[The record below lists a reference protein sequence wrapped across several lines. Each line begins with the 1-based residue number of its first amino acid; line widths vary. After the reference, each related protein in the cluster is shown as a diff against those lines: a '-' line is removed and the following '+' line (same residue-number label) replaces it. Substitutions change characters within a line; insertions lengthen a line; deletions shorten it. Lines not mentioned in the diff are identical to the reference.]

1 MPVFSNPAAYELW
14 MGRWSAR
21 LAPAFLAFAGLPP
34 GARVLDIGSGTGT
47 LARALIEADPAASVT
62 GIEPSEVYVAHSR
75 TTLADPRLAFL
86 PGDALALPVA
96 DAAFDAVLSHLVL
109 QEIPD
114 APRAVAEMRRAT
126 RPGGVVAASQWDF
139 AAGMPM
145 LALFWE
151 AAGEIAP
158 GAATREATRRCM
170 EIAYPDGAALGALW
184 REAGLGNVSAARQ
197 GIEMSFAGFADY
209 WRPFL
214 SNVSAASSFAATLGA
229 AADELARRLRRR
241 ILGDGPERPFVL
253 AAHAWAVRG
262 SVPAG

>member
-21 LAPAFLAFAGLPP
+21 LAPAFLTFAAPPP
-34 GARVLDIGSGTGT
+34 GARVLDIGSGTGA
-47 LARALIEADPAASVT
+47 LARAVIEADPAATVT
-62 GIEPSEVYVAHSR
+62 GIELSEVYVAHSR
-75 TTLADPRLAFL
+75 ATLPDPRLGFL

-114 APRAVAEMRRAT
+114 APRAVAEMRRVT

-151 AAGEIAP
+151 AASEVAP
-158 GAATREATRRCM
+158 GEATREAARRCM
-170 EIAYPDGAALGALW
+170 EVAHPDGAALATLW
-184 REAGLGNVSAARQ
+184 REAGLGEVSAARQ
-197 GIEMSFAGFADY
+197 RIELPYAGFADY
-209 WRPFL
+209 WQPFL
-214 SNVSAASSFAATLGA
+214 SNVSAASSFASTLGA
-229 AADELARRLRRR
+229 AAEELARHLRHR
-241 ILGDGPERPFVL
+241 ILGDGPDRPFIL

-262 SVPAG
+262 AAPAG